1 MLGGGFI
8 SLVLHFKHNGDEL
21 RTILTSLTV
30 NEVTFAA
37 SLGIVVLL
45 EIGVWKSCHS
55 DRIELCQAV
64 LLQTL
69 TNHLC

>member
-21 RTILTSLTV
+21 RTIFTALTV

-37 SLGIVVLL
+37 GFGIVVFLK
-45 EIGVWKSCHS
+45 IGVWKSRHS

-69 TNHLC
+69 TDHLC